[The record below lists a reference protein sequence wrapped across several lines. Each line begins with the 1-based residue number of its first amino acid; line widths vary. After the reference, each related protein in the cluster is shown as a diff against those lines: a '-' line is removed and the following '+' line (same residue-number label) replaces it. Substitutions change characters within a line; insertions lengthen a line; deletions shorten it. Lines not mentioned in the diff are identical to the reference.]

1 MANNGIEHVDEEMP
15 DEQQE
20 TVEKEKVSAEEKK
33 EQQSVVD
40 TTDVA
45 MVSAEDDGTGNPL
58 KRKPVKGEGD
68 VEMKKQ
74 KTQDDTSGVC

>member
-33 EQQSVVD
+33 EQSVVD

>member
-1 MANNGIEHVDEEMP
+1 MANNGIEHVDDEMP

-20 TVEKEKVSAEEKK
+20 TVEKEKVSAEEEK
-33 EQQSVVD
+33 EQSVVD